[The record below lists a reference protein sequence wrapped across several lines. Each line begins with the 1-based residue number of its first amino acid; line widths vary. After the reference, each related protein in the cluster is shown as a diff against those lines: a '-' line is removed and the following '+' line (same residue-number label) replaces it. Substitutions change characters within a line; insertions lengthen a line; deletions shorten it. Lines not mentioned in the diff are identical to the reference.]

1 MDGKITDDGYY
12 INGWGIPAKYVHVDG
27 ILNTLD
33 EKETFAY
40 HDALDGIILSW
51 RGKYNEMVSQ
61 YLLPIQ
67 RDPVPSFSANN
78 LGWFYAIAPGS
89 YNDGKQAVKYA
100 SQAAAQ
106 FPGNGDILDTLACAY
121 ARLGVFDKAA
131 EAANMAARADYAP
144 NGGLSPADGDAV
156 NEHKPCADPG
166 FGHDPKP
173 FRPHE
178 AYPSLAKPLL
188 READRPHQMA
198 INL

>member
-1 MDGKITDDGYY
+1 MKYPLHLITIPGHNFVRWIPDADNALNFETMDGKITDDGYY

-40 HDALDGIILSW
+40 HDALDGITLSW

-61 YLLPIQ
+61 YLLSIQ

-106 FPGNGDILDTLACAY
+106 FPAMATFSIRRRAPTRVWAFSIRPQRRRIWLRVPTTRPMVDC
-121 ARLGVFDKAA
+121 RLRMG
-131 EAANMAARADYAP
+131 M
-144 NGGLSPADGDAV
+144 L
-156 NEHKPCADPG
+156 
-166 FGHDPKP
+166 
-173 FRPHE
+173 
-178 AYPSLAKPLL
+178 
-188 READRPHQMA
+188 
-198 INL
+198 